1 MTPDLHA
8 DTDDSL
14 AVGLRAALSSRAN
27 LIAAVLLLL
36 IFIGGAVK
44 WADEGNNVDV
54 IAAAFPGW
62 NLVENGSLELSD
74 YAGANPWFVE
84 TETGVWSNR
93 SPGIVAVSTV
103 SYLLTA
109 PFTDS
114 FEMWPSAVAAV
125 AMTFVSVL
133 IVAAVAHREREELFL
148 PTLLLLGAGT
158 ATWGVA
164 SGQLWPHGP
173 AQLGVAIA
181 VWFYSRDR
189 FWGAGIGLALAI
201 LIRPPVAVLTL
212 ILGLGLGWVRRSW
225 RPVLGI
231 GVPSA
236 VAGGLVLAYN
246 QALFGSLSPAASYEA
261 AGGSFGGR
269 GGSDWLSNFA
279 EGLLSL
285 QIGLLTWSSWILV
298 TLAALVYAWKRVK
311 PDHRLA
317 VVGAFVFLGV
327 HYWLNRASGGLPYNY
342 RYPIEVLAV
351 MTPALMVTVP
361 ALLKHRMTRPVLAF
375 AGAVSLFLQGS
386 YVLFSGCVDV
396 SAEIAQCRLFG

>member
-1 MTPDLHA
+1 M
-8 DTDDSL
+8 DTAERRHRSL
-14 AVGLRAALSSRAN
+14 NSELWSALSGRAN
-27 LIAAVLLLL
+27 LIASVLLLL

-44 WADEGNNVDV
+44 WANEGNNVDV

-62 NLVENGSLELSD
+62 HLVENGTLELSA

-93 SPGIVAVSTV
+93 SPGIVGVSAV
-103 SYLLTA
+103 SYLLTM
-109 PFTDS
+109 PFTNG
-114 FEMWPSAVAAV
+114 FEMWPSAGAAV
-125 AMTFVSVL
+125 VMTFVSVL
-133 IVAAVAHREREELFL
+133 IVAAAARGEREELFL
-148 PTLLLLGAGT
+148 PTLLLLGAGS

-181 VWFYSRDR
+181 VWFYTRDK
-189 FWGAGIGLALAI
+189 FWGAGVGLAIAI
-201 LIRPPVAVLTL
+201 LIRPPVAVLAL
-212 ILGLGLGWVRRSW
+212 ILGLGLGWIRRSW

-231 GVPSA
+231 GAPSA
-236 VAGGLVLAYN
+236 IAGGLVLAYN
-246 QALFGSLSPAASYEA
+246 QALFGSFSPAASYEA

-269 GGSDWLSNFA
+269 GGAGWFSNFLD
-279 EGLLSL
+279 GLFSL

-298 TLAALVYAWKRVK
+298 TLVAVAFAWKRVTPEHK
-311 PDHRLA
+311 LA
-317 VVGAFVFLGV
+317 VLGAFVFLGV

-351 MTPALMVTVP
+351 LAPALMITVP
-361 ALLKHRMTRPVLAF
+361 SLLDHRLTRPVLAF

-396 SAEIAQCRLFG
+396 SADIARCSLFG